1 MFLGDASSE
10 TAGEG
15 GKVWG
20 GGGGGGGGLGCRV
33 LPTCFE
39 AEEWGG
45 GGA

>member
-10 TAGEG
+10 TVGEG

-20 GGGGGGGGLGCRV
+20 GEGGGGLGCRV